1 MLHLASNSLKKQR
14 FKQFTIQFIP
24 QNYRSSQIQ
33 TNANTTNPYVNFD
46 NLPKAGIFNPN
57 YLKKVSVLPFKYD
70 LDQCSKEA
78 LKERSYKNL
87 STAKIYMPCWYYSML
102 ICVKFICYETNRA
115 AILYEGEAHI
125 LTSEIPSCVMGNLH
139 AFQLGHTI
147 RIYQK
152 LIEKVTL
159 GRLISTVFP
168 KIKSLKPKYN
178 FDWIKDLQPISPQ
191 IFAEIDVVDFTYN
204 LPYFTRLLFDHSKDK
219 FKKIKSMTID
229 DFVMD
234 VEKIDVEFQQ
244 FFPVYHPVYVFTEA
258 SPTDKSYQV
267 VDAYNCQLIDPS
279 VSHFDSIKYS
289 LGFGLPDRFLFG
301 AYFLNMLDKIDD
313 NFNDIVTN
321 AENHYMLPINWDL
334 GIIQPFRERFE
345 ANQQFLEIVEKY
357 YGLLSEL
364 KALYYNNGSYKPS
377 HCRNFDDW
385 ISYINTTNGWKEI
398 YKKLKIP
405 SDLPS
410 LSVFSQYFYTVK
422 SGFFQSVNAS
432 GIKEKLHKF
441 DHKFSLKNKFPGSTS
456 TPYPGVNLGR
466 VNLDGVNSGRVNLD
480 GVNPVIDIATKNIT
494 PSSSSSSPFSSKTQK
509 SGPIISDP
517 KGYYKILKIDLS
529 LYRTIPEDLVIELN
543 FKKTYAEILQ
553 QSNDPNITDEEKQK
567 KTEQLRKILE
577 ARNKLKTS
585 ELRVKYSELKL
596 NWKF

>member
-1 MLHLASNSLKKQR
+1 MSSSSSNIKDLEKWLQDYLNETIKKKGFRVSRFPKDDEESDTEIKDPDRIHKCITVVFEVDNKENLDLYLNEETPKIQKALQDKFNSKNASVVSSC
-14 FKQFTIQFIP
+14 
-24 QNYRSSQIQ
+24 RSDIIG
-33 TNANTTNPYVNFD
+33 PDF
-46 NLPKAGIFNPN
+46 
-57 YLKKVSVLPFKYD
+57 
-70 LDQCSKEA
+70 C
-78 LKERSYKNL
+78 
-87 STAKIYMPCWYYSML
+87 
-102 ICVKFICYETNRA
+102 
-115 AILYEGEAHI
+115 
-125 LTSEIPSCVMGNLH
+125 
-139 AFQLGHTI
+139 
-147 RIYQK
+147 K

-178 FDWIKDLQPISPQ
+178 FDWIKDLQPINPQ

-234 VEKIDVEFQQ
+234 VENIDVEFQQ

-258 SPTDKSYQV
+258 SSTDKSYQV

-279 VSHFDSIKYS
+279 VSNFDSIKYS

-377 HCRNFDDW
+377 YCRNFDDW
-385 ISYINTTNGWKEI
+385 ISYINMTNGWKEI

-456 TPYPGVNLGR
+456 TPYLGVNLGR
-466 VNLDGVNSGRVNLD
+466 VNLDGVN
-480 GVNPVIDIATKNIT
+480 
-494 PSSSSSSPFSSKTQK
+494 
-509 SGPIISDP
+509 
-517 KGYYKILKIDLS
+517 
-529 LYRTIPEDLVIELN
+529 PE
-543 FKKTYAEILQ
+543 
-553 QSNDPNITDEEKQK
+553 
-567 KTEQLRKILE
+567 
-577 ARNKLKTS
+577 
-585 ELRVKYSELKL
+585 
-596 NWKF
+596 